1 MSTNDWQEDKIAALL
16 FLVFAVITSWV
27 SGFWVASFFV
37 WSLVFF
43 LWKYVELRR
52 FYQWYKKG
60 APKHDVPMN
69 HGIFEVLT
77 TLVLHNQKETT
88 LSQKRNQYLIEQ
100 FNTTAQALPFATV
113 LLNDRFEIQWSNES
127 AKSLLNI
134 RPKDLHQ
141 LVGNI
146 LRDPAFVSLL
156 GNGEKDQSL
165 KLNHPIDPDKKLQL
179 RLIRLNRYRHLL
191 VASDISAQEAL
202 QKSRKA
208 FVANASHELRTP
220 LTVISGYL
228 EMIQS
233 SGQVPDEWSEA
244 IEQTLYQSNRM
255 EEIIG
260 GMLKLATIEH
270 GRHIKG
276 SNHVIDMPLLL
287 NKLFND
293 VKNSQQASTH
303 KFTAQIDSTLRIEG
317 NESEVASVCLNLLR
331 NAVIHTPEFTNV
343 HLRWFKDDDD
353 RANLW
358 ISDDGEGIDGKH
370 IPHLTERFYR
380 VDNSRSKNIQS
391 TGLGLAIVKH
401 ICLSHN
407 ATLDI
412 ESKKGEG
419 TVFKIQFPY
428 AVS

>member
-1 MSTNDWQEDKIAALL
+1 MTTSDWRDDKIAA
-16 FLVFAVITSWV
+16 FIFFVFAVITGAV
-27 SGFWVASFFV
+27 SQFWLVSFFV
-37 WSLVFF
+37 WSTVFF
-43 LWKYVELRR
+43 IWKYLELRR
-52 FYQWYKKG
+52 FYQWYKSG

-69 HGIFEVLT
+69 NGIFEVLT
-77 TLVLHNQKETT
+77 TLVLHNKKETA

-113 LLNDRFEIQWSNES
+113 LLNDRFEIQWSNER
-127 AKSLLNI
+127 ARSLLNI

-141 LVGNI
+141 LVSNT
-146 LRDPAFVSLL
+146 LREPAFVSML
-156 GNGEKDQSL
+156 GNGESDQSL

-179 RLIRLNRYRHLL
+179 RLIKLNRYRHLL

-233 SGQVPDEWSEA
+233 SGQVPEDWSEA

-255 EEIIG
+255 EQIIAD
-260 GMLKLATIEH
+260 MLKLATIEH
-270 GRHIKG
+270 DRHIEG
-276 SNHVIDMPLLL
+276 SSQVIDMPLLL

-303 KFTAQIDSTLRIEG
+303 VFTAQIDSGMRIEG
-317 NESEVASVCLNLLR
+317 NESEIASVCLNLLR
-331 NAVIHTPEFTNV
+331 NAVIHTPDQTRV
-343 HLRWFKDDDD
+343 HLRWFKDDED

-358 ISDDGEGIDGKH
+358 ISDNGEGIDGKH

-380 VDNSRSKNIQS
+380 VDNSRTKNIQS

-412 ESKKGEG
+412 DSKKGEG
-419 TVFKIQFPY
+419 TTFKIQFPY
-428 AVS
+428 AIS